1 VPTLSDVNAAA
12 EAMGIPPDLVSR
24 SAAARAQASGTTT
37 DEVLTAWSGGG
48 SVATKAAEETEAPAP
63 EEREEEAAPAPAE
76 SREPAEQE
84 SLEMPAP
91 PSGAPAAPPTST
103 TVSGA
108 PPVLVGAHD
117 NPWAV
122 VVGALGL
129 FVAVVLLALV
139 GPSIPV
145 DTPGARSSE
154 IVLSESGI
162 AGQDVYASL
171 GCASCHTQMIRPLI
185 ADVGVGPVTLN
196 DTNQILGNRR
206 YGPDLA
212 DIGSRSTAT
221 ELESIVRGGGGH
233 QAHNLSP
240 QDMSSLVAYLLESAA
255 ANVSQE

>member
-1 VPTLSDVNAAA
+1 MSDVDTAA
-12 EAMGIPPDLVSR
+12 EVMGIPADLVSR

-37 DEVLTAWSGGG
+37 DEVLAAWGGGG
-48 SVATKAAEETEAPAP
+48 SVASKAREEPEAATP
-63 EEREEEAAPAPAE
+63 EEPDEAAAPAPAE

-84 SLEMPAP
+84 PLEMPTAP
-91 PSGAPAAPPTST
+91 AGAPATPPPTSAP
-103 TVSGA
+103 VSSA
-108 PPVLVGAHD
+108 PPVLVGAYD

-154 IVLSESGI
+154 IVLSESGT
-162 AGQDVYASL
+162 AGRDVYASL

-212 DIGSRSTAT
+212 DIGSRTTAT
-221 ELESIVRGGGGH
+221 EIESIVSGSGGH
-233 QAHNLSP
+233 QAHSLSP
-240 QDMSSLVAYLLESAA
+240 EDMSSLIAYLLESAA

>member
-1 VPTLSDVNAAA
+1 MSDVDTAA
-12 EAMGIPPDLVSR
+12 EVMGIPADLVSR

-37 DEVLTAWSGGG
+37 DEVLAAWGGGG
-48 SVATKAAEETEAPAP
+48 SVASKAREESEAATP
-63 EEREEEAAPAPAE
+63 EEPDEAAAPAPAE

-84 SLEMPAP
+84 PLEMPTAP
-91 PSGAPAAPPTST
+91 AGAPATPPPTSAP
-103 TVSGA
+103 VSSA
-108 PPVLVGAHD
+108 PPVLVGAYD

-154 IVLSESGI
+154 IVLSEPGT
-162 AGQDVYASL
+162 AGRDVYASL

-212 DIGSRSTAT
+212 DIGSRTTAT
-221 ELESIVRGGGGH
+221 EIESIVSGSGGH
-233 QAHNLSP
+233 QAHSLSP
-240 QDMSSLVAYLLESAA
+240 EDMSSLIAYLLESAA

>member
-1 VPTLSDVNAAA
+1 LSDVNAAA

-24 SAAARAQASGTTT
+24 SAAARAEASGTTT

-48 SVATKAAEETEAPAP
+48 SVATKAPEETEAPAP
-63 EEREEEAAPAPAE
+63 EERDEPATPAPVE
-76 SREPAEQE
+76 SRVPTEQE
-84 SLEMPAP
+84 PLEMPATP
-91 PSGAPAAPPTST
+91 PGAPPAAPKVTAP
-103 TVSGA
+103 VSSA
-108 PPVLVGAHD
+108 PPVLVGAQD

-129 FVAVVLLALV
+129 FVAVVLLAFV

-145 DTPGARSSE
+145 DNPGARSSE
-154 IVLSESGI
+154 VILSESGI

-185 ADVGVGPVTLN
+185 ADVGLGPVTLS

-206 YGPDLA
+206 HGPDLA
-212 DIGSRSTAT
+212 DIGSRATAT
-221 ELESIVRGGGGH
+221 EIESIVRGSGGH

-240 QDMSSLVAYLLESAA
+240 EDMSSLVAYLLESAA
-255 ANVSQE
+255 ENVSQE